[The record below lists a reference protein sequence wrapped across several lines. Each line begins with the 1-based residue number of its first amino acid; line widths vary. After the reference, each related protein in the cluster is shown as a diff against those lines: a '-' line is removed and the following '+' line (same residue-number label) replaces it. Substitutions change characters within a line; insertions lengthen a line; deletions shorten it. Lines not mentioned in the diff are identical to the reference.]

1 MKNDYEFNKLV
12 EVCNVEIGISSTLRW
27 MFKRKQ
33 LIYEYNKDDENEIIF
48 WLPLLEKPYND
59 LITLLLVEC
68 KRIILDVTA
77 AEQFVSS
84 FPTNSI
90 LKTALESNS
99 EYWVNWA
106 FGWCEEIDDLKEQR
120 GRLDD
125 IIKNKKYSQSVR
137 HRALKLLKKA
147 R

>member
-1 MKNDYEFNKLV
+1 MENNYEYNKLV
-12 EVCNVEIGISSTLRW
+12 EVCSVEIGITSTLKW

-33 LIYEYNKDDENEIIF
+33 LVYEYNKEDENKIIF
-48 WLPLLEKPYND
+48 WLPLLEVPYKD

-84 FPTNSI
+84 FPINSI

-106 FGWCEEIDDLKEQR
+106 LGWCEEIDDLKEQR
-120 GRLDD
+120 RRLVD
-125 IIKNKKYSQSVR
+125 ISKNKIYSQNIR
-137 HRALKLLKKA
+137 HKALKLLRKA
-147 R
+147 K